1 MKIEETKLK
10 EQADFLKF
18 IIYQSIPIQSA
29 IIKKNQKN
37 RFTHCITTFTHH
49 MKQNGKNIQQ
59 RTIL

>member
-29 IIKKNQKN
+29 IIKKIKKIGSHIVLQ
-37 RFTHCITTFTHH
+37 HSLIT
-49 MKQNGKNIQQ
+49 
-59 RTIL
+59 